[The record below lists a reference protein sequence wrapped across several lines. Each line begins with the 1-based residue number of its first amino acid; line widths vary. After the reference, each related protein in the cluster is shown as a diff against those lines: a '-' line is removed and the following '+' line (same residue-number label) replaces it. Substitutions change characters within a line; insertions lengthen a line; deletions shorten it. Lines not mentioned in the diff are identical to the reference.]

1 MIIALDTATPECKM
15 YLIKDS
21 EIFASKNWL
30 AERRL
35 AQELLGQLEDF
46 LAEHDLTF
54 ENLTGLVIF
63 RGPGSFTG
71 LRIGVTVFNTLA
83 DSLNIPIVGELGDDW
98 LNTGVGRLQEGRV
111 DSIVIPEYG
120 SPPHITQQKK

>member
-1 MIIALDTATPECKM
+1 MILAIDTATPECKIF
-15 YLIKDS
+15 LIKDD
-21 EIFASKNWL
+21 EVIANKNWL

-54 ENLTGLVIF
+54 DRLTGLVIF

-83 DSLNIPIVGELGDDW
+83 DSLNIPIVGEIGDDW
-98 LNTGVGRLQEGRV
+98 LKLGISRLEEGRV
-111 DSIVIPEYG
+111 DSIVLPEYG
-120 SPPHITQQKK
+120 RPPHITQPKK